1 MIRLGFLK
9 TQPQRDLL
17 RIRVQGESV
26 RQALAKLPP
35 RLNENVRKRAARRV
49 LSPYVKE
56 LAGRWLRASFRGP
69 SAKHRLAISAATE
82 LDVRRAGS
90 GPSAPIRARIGVR
103 YGKRAKA
110 AALARGRQR
119 IFHLLEN
126 GFRHKNAKRKV
137 TGRFISFAWARSS
150 LARIMQQLSDQ
161 TLVEAHK
168 ELAKLGRSGA

>member
-1 MIRLGFLK
+1 MIRLGFLR
-9 TQPQRDLL
+9 TQPKRDLL
-17 RIRVQGESV
+17 RIKVQSEAV

-56 LAGRWLRASFRGP
+56 LAGRWLRANFRGAP
-69 SAKHRLAISAATE
+69 PHRLAISAATE
-82 LDVRRAGS
+82 LDVRRFGS

-110 AALARGRQR
+110 AAFARGRQR

-126 GFRHKNAKRKV
+126 GFRHKTAKRKI
-137 TGRFISFAWARSS
+137 TGRYISFAWARSS